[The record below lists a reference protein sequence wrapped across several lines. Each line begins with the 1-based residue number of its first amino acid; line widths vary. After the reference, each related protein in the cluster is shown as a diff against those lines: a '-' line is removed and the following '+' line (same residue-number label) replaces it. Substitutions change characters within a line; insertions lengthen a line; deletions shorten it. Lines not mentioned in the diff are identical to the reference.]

1 MKIEKPRIPSYL
13 EEQTEFHK
21 MVEEEPYLQGLS
33 FKNCLI
39 TEPEL
44 PCLHLDGIVFEN
56 VCFEDCNFLNIDMID
71 VIFENCEF
79 NNVVFSDGAIHR
91 TIFKTCRAM
100 GTQFIDCV
108 LHNIQY
114 IEYSYFFIKERIQ
127 KSLTGIIVIRK
138 STP

>member
-1 MKIEKPRIPSYL
+1 MP
-13 EEQTEFHK
+13 
-21 MVEEEPYLQGLS
+21 G
-33 FKNCLI
+33 LI

-108 LHNIQY
+108 LHNEEGNRY
-114 IEYSYFFIKERIQ
+114 
-127 KSLTGIIVIRK
+127 RK
-138 STP
+138 SVSKSGASIVAW